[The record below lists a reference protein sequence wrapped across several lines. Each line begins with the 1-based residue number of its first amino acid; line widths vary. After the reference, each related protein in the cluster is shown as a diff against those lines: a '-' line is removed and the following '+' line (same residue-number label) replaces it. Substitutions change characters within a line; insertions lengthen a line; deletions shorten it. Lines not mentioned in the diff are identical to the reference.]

1 MTQPKRLITLNART
15 DAIAERVKRQTKFGF
30 SSWVRARLVAWDD
43 RQKHGFEESRE
54 VERLR
59 LERQAAAFH
68 RLALT
73 LGGLLSKGD
82 RSWVGVDPRDI
93 VRSTFAEQKARQTSE
108 EVVE

>member
-1 MTQPKRLITLNART
+1 VTQPKRLITLNART
-15 DAIAERVKRQTKFGF
+15 DAIAERVKRQTKYGF

-59 LERQAAAFH
+59 LERQCAAFH

-73 LGGLLSKGD
+73 LGSLLSKGE
-82 RSWVGVDPRDI
+82 RSWVGVDPREI
-93 VRSTFAEQKARQTSE
+93 VRATYADQKLNETSE
-108 EVVE
+108 DVVE

>member
-59 LERQAAAFH
+59 LERKASEYH

-73 LGGLLSKGD
+73 LGNLLSKGD
-82 RSWVGVDPRDI
+82 RSWVGVNPSDI
-93 VRSTFAEQKARQTSE
+93 LRSTFAEQKSRQTSE
-108 EVVE
+108 DVVE